1 MTRVPLLDLTRSDP
15 DTDAALRAAFERV
28 LGSGQFVM
36 GPDVGEME
44 CECAGYIGSA
54 DAIGVSS
61 GTDALILALMALGV
75 GAGDEVVC
83 PTYTFFATAGAVWR
97 LGARPVFVD
106 VDPATF
112 NVRPEALE
120 AAITPKTRALMPVHL
135 FGQSADL
142 DGIEDVARRHGIPV
156 VEDAA
161 QAIGA
166 RWGGRGVGT
175 VGAFGC
181 FSFFPTKNLGCLGD
195 GGLVT
200 TADPELGRRARILR
214 VHGMDPKYY
223 HQEVGG
229 NFRIDTLQAAFVRVR
244 LAGLEGA
251 TARRRHNAAGYRH
264 RFEAAGLARELGDGA
279 PGGVVLPLEVDPS
292 HTYNQFVVRV
302 TGPSGE
308 RDALRAFLHQ
318 EGVGCEVYYP
328 VPLHLQACFAAL
340 GHGPGAFPV
349 AERAADESLALPIFP
364 GLTEAELDRV
374 VDRVAA
380 WAAARR

>member
-44 CECAGYIGSA
+44 CECAGYIGSM

-97 LGARPVFVD
+97 LGAKPVFVD

-112 NVRPEALE
+112 NVTPEALE
-120 AAITPKTRALMPVHL
+120 AAITPRTKALMPVHL

-142 DGIEDVARRHGIPV
+142 DGIEAVAARHGVPV

-166 RWGGRGVGT
+166 RWGARGVGT

-200 TADPELGRRARILR
+200 TADPDLGRRARILR

-244 LAGLEGA
+244 LAGLDAA
-251 TARRRHNAAGYRH
+251 TERRRRNAAGYRE
-264 RFEAAGLARELGDGA
+264 RFAAAGLVRELGDDA
-279 PGGVVLPLEVDPS
+279 PGGLVLPLEVDPS

-302 TGPSGE
+302 TGAQGE
-308 RDALRAFLHQ
+308 RDRLRAFLHQ

-340 GHGPGAFPV
+340 GHGEGAFPV
-349 AERAADESLALPIFP
+349 AEKAAAESLALPIFP
-364 GLTEAELDRV
+364 GLTDSELDCV
-374 VDRVAA
+374 VDRIAA
-380 WAAARR
+380 YAAARA

>member
-44 CECAGYIGSA
+44 CECAGYIGTP

-120 AAITPKTRALMPVHL
+120 AAITPRTRALLPVHL
-135 FGQSADL
+135 FGQAADL
-142 DGIEDVARRHGIPV
+142 DGIEAVGRRHGIPV

-166 RWGGRGVGT
+166 RWGARGVGT
-175 VGAFGC
+175 VGSFGC

-200 TADPELGRRARILR
+200 TADPDLGRRARILR

-229 NFRIDTLQAAFVRVR
+229 NFRIDTLQAAIVRVR
-244 LAGLEGA
+244 LAGLDAA
-251 TARRRHNAAGYRH
+251 TARRRRNAEGYRE
-264 RFEAAGLARELGDGA
+264 RFAAAGLTRELGDGA
-279 PGGVVLPLEVDPS
+279 PGGLVLPLEVDPS

-302 TGPSGE
+302 TGPEGE
-308 RDALRAFLHQ
+308 RDALRAFLVE

-328 VPLHLQACFAAL
+328 VPLHQQACFAGL
-340 GHGPGAFPV
+340 GHGAGAFPV
-349 AERAADESLALPIFP
+349 AERAATESLALPIFP
-364 GLTEAELDRV
+364 GLTEPELDRV
-374 VDRVAA
+374 VDRVSA
-380 WAAARR
+380 WAASRR